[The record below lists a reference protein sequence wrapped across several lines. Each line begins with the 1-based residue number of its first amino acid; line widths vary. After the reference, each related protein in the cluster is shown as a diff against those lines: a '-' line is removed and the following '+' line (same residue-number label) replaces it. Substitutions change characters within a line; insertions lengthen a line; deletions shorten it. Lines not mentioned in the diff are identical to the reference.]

1 MKQIHKNIILSA
13 GLLFASAGLMAQT
26 DVEKTDT
33 LAQKVNVAFRTVDR
47 ADLMGGVSS
56 VNVEELTNKS
66 YSLYSLDNAIF
77 SGRLQRTIMEHGRS
91 VGIGRRSPS

>member
-33 LAQKVNVAFRTVDR
+33 LAP
-47 ADLMGGVSS
+47 GGFDGWCLVRQCRG
-56 VNVEELTNKS
+56 T
-66 YSLYSLDNAIF
+66 D
-77 SGRLQRTIMEHGRS
+77 
-91 VGIGRRSPS
+91 

>member
-47 ADLMGGVSS
+47 ADLMVVS
-56 VNVEELTNKS
+56 
-66 YSLYSLDNAIF
+66 
-77 SGRLQRTIMEHGRS
+77 R
-91 VGIGRRSPS
+91 PSM

>member
-33 LAQKVNVAFRTVDR
+33 LAQKVNVAFRTVD
-47 ADLMGGVSS
+47 
-56 VNVEELTNKS
+56 
-66 YSLYSLDNAIF
+66 
-77 SGRLQRTIMEHGRS
+77 GRI
-91 VGIGRRSPS
+91 

>member
-33 LAQKVNVAFRTVDR
+33 LAQKVMWLSAQWT
-47 ADLMGGVSS
+47 
-56 VNVEELTNKS
+56 
-66 YSLYSLDNAIF
+66 
-77 SGRLQRTIMEHGRS
+77 GRI
-91 VGIGRRSPS
+91 

>member
-33 LAQKVNVAFRTVDR
+33 CLLYTSDA
-47 ADLMGGVSS
+47 AD
-56 VNVEELTNKS
+56 E
-66 YSLYSLDNAIF
+66 
-77 SGRLQRTIMEHGRS
+77 Q
-91 VGIGRRSPS
+91 